1 MTTLKQTAAKRT
13 RTTEVARAHGLGALQ
28 AEQSK
33 SLPLPWLRFVKTCK
47 PRLPPPSIRRP
58 PRPLVARPLPSK
70 NHSGAATLE
79 RRPSAQKFN
88 KLGSIDRLSAVAST
102 GDI

>member
-70 NHSGAATLE
+70 NHSGA
-79 RRPSAQKFN
+79 RRHPVKPRPIHRADWNLRSPRE
-88 KLGSIDRLSAVAST
+88 ID
-102 GDI
+102 